1 MSADFEER
9 LGEWAVW
16 YCNNVPRLPEQ
27 DLRKQMDFMKKAVDG
42 CFELL
47 AMAAKDIQ
55 FLERRDPLK
64 KLYLP
69 KGVTING
76 SVKEFG

>member
-9 LGEWAVW
+9 LAEWAVW
-16 YCNNVPRLPEQ
+16 YHANLPRLPEH

-42 CFELL
+42 CIELL
-47 AMAAKDIQ
+47 AIAAKDIQ